1 MSPLLLGLV
10 STPCSA
16 AEPGLTVLAASSLT
30 DALQQV
36 GRAWTQAGHPPITF
50 SFDASS
56 RLARQVE
63 AGAPADVYFAADQE
77 WMDHLATRGLVDPAT
92 RVDLLGNTLVV
103 VVPAA
108 STLVV
113 TGVADLA
120 RPEVQHLALAGEPVP
135 AGRYARAALR
145 TLGGWEAVQGR
156 VVSGDNVRATLAWV
170 AAGEAEAGVVYAT
183 DARIEPRVKVAWTLP
198 ASAHP
203 PVVYPA
209 AVVTTSKNHVE
220 AASFLSF
227 CKSMDAMTLFR
238 AAGFTPPP

>member
-1 MSPLLLGLV
+1 MTHLLAAAAW
-10 STPCSA
+10 A

-30 DALQQV
+30 ESLQRVGDAW
-36 GRAWTQAGHPPITF
+36 AAAGHPPVTL

-63 AGAPADVYFAADQE
+63 AGAPADLFFSADQE
-77 WMDHLATRGLVDPAT
+77 WMDHVAARGLVDPAS
-92 RVDLLGNTLVV
+92 RVNLLGNTLVV

-108 STLVV
+108 STLSV
-113 TGVADLA
+113 TSVADLA

-145 TLGGWEAVQGR
+145 ALGGWEAVQER

-209 AVVTTSKNHVE
+209 AVVTTSKNPAE
-220 AASFLSF
+220 AAEFLLF
-227 CKSMDAMTLFR
+227 CRSVDAMAVFR

>member
-1 MSPLLLGLV
+1 VTHLLAAAAW
-10 STPCSA
+10 A

-30 DALQQV
+30 ESLQRVGDAW
-36 GRAWTQAGHPPITF
+36 AAAGHPPVTL

-63 AGAPADVYFAADQE
+63 AGAPADLFFSADQE
-77 WMDHLATRGLVDPAT
+77 WMDHVAARGLVDPAS
-92 RVDLLGNTLVV
+92 RVNLLGNTLVV

-108 STLVV
+108 STLSV
-113 TGVADLA
+113 TSVADLA

-145 TLGGWEAVQGR
+145 ALGGWEAVQER

-209 AVVTTSKNHVE
+209 AVVTTSKNPAE
-220 AASFLSF
+220 AAEFLLF
-227 CKSMDAMTLFR
+227 CRSVDAMAVFR